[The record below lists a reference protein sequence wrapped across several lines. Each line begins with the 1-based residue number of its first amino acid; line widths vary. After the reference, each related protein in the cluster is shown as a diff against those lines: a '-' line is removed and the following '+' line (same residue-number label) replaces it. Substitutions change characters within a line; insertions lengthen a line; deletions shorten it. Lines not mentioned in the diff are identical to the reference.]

1 MNKNAKNAE
10 SLRELYFIE
19 IEKDKNNGL
28 LNEVLV
34 LKKSRY
40 KNKKISKYKISNFK
54 RTTSNSAI
62 TLIALIVT
70 IIVLLILA
78 GVTLNMVIGENGII
92 KKANIAK
99 EKTNASQQ
107 EENEKVEEL
116 ENKLEDY
123 TNPGYREKSQNG
135 LVAFYNTVFY
145 NATTTEREL
154 EVVDFNEDY
163 ATKNNNTITIKEP
176 GEYTA
181 YITVGHS
188 PYDNTFSS
196 ITKLYEDNVSNIN
209 VVMNYYHTEGTKPYK
224 ITVEEGKNVNIRGT
238 IYSDGNFSQGTIT
251 IFGSIVIVKNS

>member
-1 MNKNAKNAE
+1 MQKK
-10 SLRELYFIE
+10 
-19 IEKDKNNGL
+19 IEKAKNNGL

-40 KNKKISKYKISNFK
+40 KNKTISKHQISNFK
-54 RTTSNSAI
+54 RTASNSAI
-62 TLIALIVT
+62 TLIALIIT

-78 GVTLNMVIGENGII
+78 GVTLNMIMGENGII
-92 KKANIAK
+92 QKAQVAK

-107 EENEKVEEL
+107 DENEKIGEL

-123 TNPGYREKSQNG
+123 TNPGYREKSKNG

-188 PYDNTFSS
+188 PYDSTFTSR
-196 ITKLYEDNVSNIN
+196 TNLYEDNVSNIN
-209 VVMNYYHTEGTKPYK
+209 VVMNYQQTEGTKPYK
-224 ITVEEGKNVNIRGT
+224 ITVEEGKTIDIRGT